1 MLVHCGRINREYYM
15 NDHYILKNI
24 KPVAKLNKL
33 IRIKLS
39 IKYGQ
44 YSKDQENNVQLRRLT
59 TNLSK
64 GQCHFLYPKLT
75 VHAFVI
81 ITLYN

>member
-44 YSKDQENNVQLRRLT
+44 YSKDQENNVQLRRY
-59 TNLSK
+59 
-64 GQCHFLYPKLT
+64 F
-75 VHAFVI
+75 
-81 ITLYN
+81 

>member
-33 IRIKLS
+33 IQIKLS
-39 IKYGQ
+39 VKYGQ

-64 GQCHFLYPKLT
+64 GQGQYLYPKLT

-81 ITLYN
+81 INFYN

>member
-1 MLVHCGRINREYYM
+1 M

-44 YSKDQENNVQLRRLT
+44 YSKDQENNVQLRRY
-59 TNLSK
+59 
-64 GQCHFLYPKLT
+64 F
-75 VHAFVI
+75 
-81 ITLYN
+81 